1 MSTTQNH
8 AASQQYISVPRP
20 RQGQTPQ
27 PPAYQQAGASS
38 TLNSWLSED
47 ASKAPFHAIGS
58 FRPSGAT
65 SGGGAGMWSPASAPS
80 STGATWA
87 SGPGR
92 QS

>member
-1 MSTTQNH
+1 MSSEQNNPDY
-8 AASQQYISVPRP
+8 QYVSVPRP

-27 PPAYQQAGASS
+27 ASTYQQAGASS

-58 FRPSGAT
+58 FRSVRAT
-65 SGGGAGMWSPASAPS
+65 SGGCAGMRNPASAPS
-80 STGATWA
+80 STGATCG
-87 SGPGR
+87 SEPRR

>member
-1 MSTTQNH
+1 MSSNQNH
-8 AASQQYISVPRP
+8 PGYQYTSVPRP

-27 PPAYQQAGASS
+27 TPAYQQAGASS

-58 FRPSGAT
+58 FRSVGAT
-65 SGGGAGMWSPASAPS
+65 SGNGAGMWSSSPAPS
-80 STGATWA
+80 STGATWG
-87 SGPGR
+87 SGPSR